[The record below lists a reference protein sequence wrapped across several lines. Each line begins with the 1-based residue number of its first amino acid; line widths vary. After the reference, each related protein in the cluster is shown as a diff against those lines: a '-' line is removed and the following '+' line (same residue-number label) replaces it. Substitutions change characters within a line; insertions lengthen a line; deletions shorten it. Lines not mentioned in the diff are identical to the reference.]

1 MNPPPPPPPDLPADS
16 ESPLDAI
23 PPAEPASLARA
34 GMIARD
40 GNDPHPLRAVFLT
53 AGAAGMYCGSCMHD
67 NALARTLRARGLDCL
82 LQPVYTPIRT
92 DEPSV
97 AGARVFFGG
106 IHIYLLQRWPW
117 LRRVPAPLRRWLDW
131 PPLIRLATRRV
142 GATNPAR
149 LAELTLSMLRGRQ
162 GRQSE
167 EVARLVGWLRDE
179 VRPHAVLLTNLLI
192 GGVVPSIREALPQTR
207 IVVILQGDDIF
218 LDYLPEAARGEAV
231 RLCQRLA
238 ESVDCFVVNSRFY
251 RDKMAELFAIP
262 HEKFTIV
269 PLSIDAQP
277 FADTAA
283 AAVGPSPEHPGGPGR
298 SESEFR
304 IGYLA
309 RVSPEK
315 GLHHLVEAFLRLASR
330 PGHESTTLHVAGW
343 LGETHREYL
352 RGLQRRVEAAGYG
365 DRFVYHGSP
374 SLAGKI
380 AFLRSLDVLSVP
392 TEYADPKGLFVLESL
407 AAGVPVVQPGHGAF
421 PELIEST
428 CGGLL
433 FPPGDLDALC
443 EAIDRLRANPQ
454 LRRELAAA
462 GRERLA
468 QVHAIEAAAE
478 RMETLLRCGPLP
490 IPPGSRR

>member
-1 MNPPPPPPPDLPADS
+1 MNPPPPPDLPADS
-16 ESPLDAI
+16 ETPLDAI
-23 PPAEPASLARA
+23 PKADRDEITGDGDASR
-34 GMIARD
+34 
-40 GNDPHPLRAVFLT
+40 HLRAVFLT

-142 GATNPAR
+142 AATNPAR

-162 GRQSE
+162 GRQAE
-167 EVARLVGWLRDE
+167 EVARLVGWLRDD

-192 GGVVPSIREALPQTR
+192 GGVVPSIREALPRTR

-277 FADTAA
+277 FADTAMPSVGPS
-283 AAVGPSPEHPGGPGR
+283 VGPSPEHLAGLAR

-315 GLHHLVEAFLRLASR
+315 GLHHLVEAFLRLVSR

-352 RGLQRRVEAAGYG
+352 GGLRRRVEAAGYG

-407 AAGVPVVQPGHGAF
+407 AAGVPVIQPGHGAF

-454 LRRELAAA
+454 LRRELATA

-478 RMETLLRCGPLP
+478 RMETLLRCGPVP
-490 IPPGSRR
+490 FSPGSRR